1 MGISSANTGD
11 IAVVLGN
18 DHWAAGFLPP
28 HLRLLRQGKSAVVN
42 EFNVPEHISR
52 ASVSPFSPPYP
63 SPRNKSQ
70 HLQKHC
76 DEGTVVCRQGDSKEG
91 GWRAPGDVETQ

>member
-63 SPRNKSQ
+63 SPRTNPNTYKS
-70 HLQKHC
+70 
-76 DEGTVVCRQGDSKEG
+76 TVMRELLSVGRVTLRKEAG
-91 GWRAPGDVETQ
+91 GHQEM